1 MTVTGIKESGEC
13 GCARPAFPLC
23 STAKPATAVYRHD
36 PGRRTRAAAAA
47 EMAEEPGA
55 AQPLRCPP
63 RRPVLAGPA
72 LAQAPAPDPL
82 GDRPRAPAPRGPAAD
97 RADTTFGWRSV
108 AVRGAG
114 NDDLPDQPGRFPAR
128 GTIRTARR
136 ARARAAAGVTS
147 GDKVHFID
155 QHLDR
160 PAPGS
165 RAAKGRGA
173 QGPRRVKA
181 SKADQRHDC
190 HGRHQGR
197 PATAELGS
205 RVARAAGSHRT
216 HRRPTGHRTDPADP
230 AHPPF
235 RDRAAGQQHQRTLIG
250 RPSGGSRRRRL
261 RCARPRPDVPM
272 PIAGVFRR
280 LAALAYD
287 LLLVLA
293 ILFVGTV
300 LVLPLSGGEAITAA
314 AQGPVA
320 YIYRLYLA
328 ALAFGYF
335 GWSWTRGGQT
345 LGMMAWKIRIEG
357 RTGGVPDWRAALT
370 RFGTGLVLVLATVAG
385 LWLLRGP
392 GWSAVDL
399 AGLLLLAPAPG
410 NYLWLWLDR
419 AGGTLQDRLCGSR
432 IVPSAAGTR

>member
-1 MTVTGIKESGEC
+1 
-13 GCARPAFPLC
+13 
-23 STAKPATAVYRHD
+23 
-36 PGRRTRAAAAA
+36 
-47 EMAEEPGA
+47 
-55 AQPLRCPP
+55 
-63 RRPVLAGPA
+63 
-72 LAQAPAPDPL
+72 
-82 GDRPRAPAPRGPAAD
+82 
-97 RADTTFGWRSV
+97 
-108 AVRGAG
+108 
-114 NDDLPDQPGRFPAR
+114 
-128 GTIRTARR
+128 
-136 ARARAAAGVTS
+136 
-147 GDKVHFID
+147 
-155 QHLDR
+155 
-160 PAPGS
+160 
-165 RAAKGRGA
+165 
-173 QGPRRVKA
+173 
-181 SKADQRHDC
+181 
-190 HGRHQGR
+190 
-197 PATAELGS
+197 
-205 RVARAAGSHRT
+205 
-216 HRRPTGHRTDPADP
+216 
-230 AHPPF
+230 
-235 RDRAAGQQHQRTLIG
+235 
-250 RPSGGSRRRRL
+250 
-261 RCARPRPDVPM
+261 M